1 MVLKLKTP
9 WRDGTTH
16 LVMSPLEFM
25 QRLAAWATEGAPVR
39 QSSRRSKLTMPDGR
53 LRGLSHHAGG
63 PVTLSFPVTMSI
75 LIHPGQPLVI
85 GHRGAAAV
93 RPENTLPSF
102 EHAIDLGVDA
112 LEFDVRITADGVAVV
127 HHDASTARTCGDDL
141 LIERS
146 TIEQLRRL
154 DAATT
159 FTGVYAPVTQTVIP
173 LLDEVLALTRDMPV
187 IIECKTVDAAPAV
200 LWALR
205 LHGAT
210 RRAIVGSFLHDATRH
225 ARHAGV
231 SSGAS
236 RRDVIA
242 LVLRGLLRWAPR
254 QLPYAAM
261 CIPEAS
267 SGVRLPIGRFVR
279 WGHALGIPVHIWT
292 VNTAADANRLWDL
305 GVTGIISD
313 DPGTVL
319 AARAGRCGG

>member
-1 MVLKLKTP
+1 MLF
-9 WRDGTTH
+9 
-16 LVMSPLEFM
+16 SPLI
-25 QRLAAWATEGAPVR
+25 
-39 QSSRRSKLTMPDGR
+39 
-53 LRGLSHHAGG
+53 
-63 PVTLSFPVTMSI
+63 MSI

-159 FTGVYAPVTQTVIP
+159 FTGAYASAGQTVIP
-173 LLDEVLALTRDMPV
+173 LLDEVLELTRAIPL
-187 IIECKTVDAAPAV
+187 IIECKTVNAAPVV
-200 LWALR
+200 LEALTA
-205 LHGAT
+205 HGAT
-210 RRAIVGSFLHDATRH
+210 DRTIVGSFLHGAIHH

-236 RRDVIA
+236 RRDMIA
-242 LVLRGLLRWAPR
+242 LVMRGMLRHAPR
-254 QLPYAAM
+254 RMPYAAM

-267 SGVRLPIGRFVR
+267 SGVRLPIRRFVV
-279 WGHALGIPVHIWT
+279 WGQALGVPVHIFT
-292 VNTAADANRLWDL
+292 VNTAADAHRLWDL
-305 GVTGIISD
+305 GVTGVISD
-313 DPGTVL
+313 DPATVL
-319 AARAGRCGG
+319 AARAERRAG